1 MTGAKVTATTWL
13 ILLDAHIR
21 ITETHQ
27 LHLIALLRKH
37 STFLAF
43 TGGALRLV
51 VAAESLAP
59 ISQFARRRALNV
71 LGRRHQ

>member
-27 LHLIALLRKH
+27 LRLIALRKH